1 MIYVYDP
8 NESKK
13 QPPVPLTLAINGN
26 DHEVWIIA
34 VNPHTGKMLC
44 NLAYIS
50 KYGIKIPPHSRSEL
64 ESADVDTSAVAWDK
78 DGSIMVVK
86 N

>member
-50 KYGIKIPPHSRSEL
+50 KYGIKIPPHSRSCVGQRWVDYGCEEL
-64 ESADVDTSAVAWDK
+64 TSR
-78 DGSIMVVK
+78 
-86 N
+86 